1 MNAIIHIPC
10 VQEHIRVYNFVMSM
24 WKPWQKIWDRLF
36 HESLQI
42 ESINGAKLP
51 LSLIKRFQYAYAFYR
66 GNRFLVAMD
75 MDAAT
80 PDLYRQYLQQ
90 LETLFNLPVVF
101 FLTRIPSYQR
111 SRMIKAN
118 VPFMTIDGYAYM
130 PQFYIHLK
138 TWEQHKETEK
148 EPREFLSPVAQVLV
162 LRHILFN
169 DIHDQ
174 NLRQIG
180 SRLPYSAMSLSNAK
194 KELVTHGL
202 CRYDGATTRGHFNM
216 NLPDNVLWEKALPLL
231 RSPVQKQLHV
241 RSLPFQKLLPLAG
254 ESALSKQTLLVD
266 GNIPTYAVGKQSI
279 RELFLPGD
287 DLDSEHKEAQA
298 IIQQW
303 MYPPEILMH
312 PGGKWVDSLSL
323 YLSLRNSLDDRIIQ
337 ELHTIPLPCFRK

>member
-1 MNAIIHIPC
+1 MIHILY
-10 VQEHIRVYNFVMSM
+10 VQEHIRVYNTVMSM
-24 WKPWQKIWDRLF
+24 WEPWQKIWIRLF

-42 ESINGAKLP
+42 ELVDGAKLP
-51 LSLIKRFQYAYAFYR
+51 LSLIKRFQYAYASCR
-66 GNRFLVAMD
+66 GNRFLAAMD
-75 MDAAT
+75 MDVAT
-80 PDLYRQYLQQ
+80 PNLYRQYLQQ
-90 LETLFNLPVVF
+90 LETLFKRPVVF
-101 FLTRIPSYQR
+101 FLTRTPSYQR

-118 VPFMTIDGYAYM
+118 VPFMTMDGYAYM

-138 TWEQHKETEK
+138 TWEQHKGIEK

-162 LRHILFN
+162 LRHILFH

-194 KELVTHGL
+194 NELVTHGL
-202 CRYDGATTRGHFNM
+202 CHYDGVATRGRFNM
-216 NLPDNVLWEKALPLL
+216 NLPGNVLWEKALPLL

-241 RSLPFQKLLPLAG
+241 RSLPFQRRLPLAG
-254 ESALSKQTLLVD
+254 ESALSRQTLLVD

-287 DLDSEHKEAQA
+287 HPESEHEEAQA

-303 MYPPEILMH
+303 MYPPEILMQ
-312 PGGKWVDSLSL
+312 PGGKWVDPLSL
-323 YLSLRNSLDDRIIQ
+323 YLSLRDSSDDRVIQ
-337 ELHTIPLPCFRK
+337 ELNKLPLSCFEK